1 MKIRTRFNLALLLVF
16 VPGFVIGIWITHALL
31 VNNAKTDVLANAGLM
46 METATSVRSY
56 TVDHVSPRLRP
67 LMQAEFLAET
77 VPAFAAV
84 ETFARLQKS
93 YPDYSYRE
101 ATLNPTNLRN
111 RATDWE
117 NYHIIRPF
125 RAGTTSGATLEQL
138 VGERVGSDGKR
149 FLYIARPI
157 RITNAAC
164 LACHSTPQAAPPA
177 LIKTYGDRHG
187 FGWQLNEVVGAQII
201 TVPFELAIQNAQRA
215 VWAVSAVLLG
225 LLASLF
231 LVLNIMLDRVVI
243 APIRRVS
250 QQSEQISLGNLDIP
264 EFSERGAEEI
274 VQLQSAFNRMR
285 RSIQKAMRVVQ
296 PLPARRPLQ
305 TANEDA

>member
-16 VPGFVIGIWITHALL
+16 VPAFVIGICITHTLL
-31 VNNAKTDVLANAGLM
+31 VNNAKRDVLANAGLM
-46 METATSVRSY
+46 METATAVRGY
-56 TVDHVSPRLRP
+56 TLDHVSPQLRP
-67 LMQAEFLAET
+67 LMQDAFLAET

-84 ETFARLQKS
+84 ETFARLQKK

-125 RAGTTSGATLEQL
+125 RTETTSGGSQGEV
-138 VGERVGSDGKR
+138 VGERVDSGGKR

-157 RITNAAC
+157 RITNSAC
-164 LACHSTPQAAPPA
+164 LACHSTPQTAPPA

-215 VWAVSAVLLG
+215 VWAVSAVLLVV
-225 LLASLF
+225 LASLF

-243 APIRRVS
+243 TPIRRVS
-250 QQSEQISLGNLDIP
+250 QQSEQISLGHLDIP
-264 EFSERGAEEI
+264 EFSERSAEEI
-274 VQLQSAFNRMR
+274 VQLQAAFNRMR

-296 PLPARRPLQ
+296 PLPSRRPLPS
-305 TANEDA
+305 ARENA